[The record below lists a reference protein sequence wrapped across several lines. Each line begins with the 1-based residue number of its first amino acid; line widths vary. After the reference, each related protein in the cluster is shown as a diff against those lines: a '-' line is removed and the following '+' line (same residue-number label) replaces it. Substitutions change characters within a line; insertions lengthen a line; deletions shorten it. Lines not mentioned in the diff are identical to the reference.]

1 MSKETWSYEKD
12 EARAA
17 DMGKDAVLP
26 GENIA
31 IHKIF
36 YLKTG
41 LVYKMKRSLKQNTDG
56 FQALKYKQLLHSG
69 GYSTSWCFHIWED
82 DSVCIVCLPR
92 LARAWKNCSQPP
104 SALKWFRNWV
114 VFKRIQHLSVY
125 LCSVCSFTK
134 NTMQLADS
142 WRGIWLLQEVWRK
155 RAFISGNRMKS
166 DGHIAAREVL
176 VSYAEGGK
184 KAQNQ

>member
-56 FQALKYKQLLHSG
+56 F
-69 GYSTSWCFHIWED
+69 
-82 DSVCIVCLPR
+82 
-92 LARAWKNCSQPP
+92 
-104 SALKWFRNWV
+104 
-114 VFKRIQHLSVY
+114 
-125 LCSVCSFTK
+125 
-134 NTMQLADS
+134 
-142 WRGIWLLQEVWRK
+142 
-155 RAFISGNRMKS
+155 
-166 DGHIAAREVL
+166 
-176 VSYAEGGK
+176 
-184 KAQNQ
+184 

>member
-69 GYSTSWCFHIWED
+69 GYSTSWCFHI
-82 DSVCIVCLPR
+82 
-92 LARAWKNCSQPP
+92 
-104 SALKWFRNWV
+104 
-114 VFKRIQHLSVY
+114 
-125 LCSVCSFTK
+125 
-134 NTMQLADS
+134 
-142 WRGIWLLQEVWRK
+142 
-155 RAFISGNRMKS
+155 
-166 DGHIAAREVL
+166 
-176 VSYAEGGK
+176 
-184 KAQNQ
+184 